1 MIQSSATAGLQFTAS
16 ARETFE
22 LVFAQKRAGKTVGL
36 VPTMGALHAGHLSL
50 VERSRRECDFTVV
63 SIFVNPKQFAPH
75 EDFSNYPRNLDDDLG
90 KLSTLD
96 VDLVFAPPAEEIY
109 PPGFSTYVDV
119 GALTEPWEGRFRPGH
134 FRGVATV
141 VLKLFQIAPAD
152 RAYFGRK
159 DYQQVRVV
167 EKLVAD
173 LNLAVEIVVCPIVRA
188 ADGLALSSRNIYL
201 SDGERRSA
209 LVLSRSL
216 KAAREMF
223 AAGERDAK
231 TIRDHLQ
238 HAISAATGVKLEYAA
253 IVDPATLAELPRIES
268 SAVALVAAQVGNT
281 RLIDNEVL
289 GTLKFDDER

>member
-1 MIQSSATAGLQFTAS
+1 MIQSFTSASLQLTSS

-22 LVFAQKRAGKTVGL
+22 LISAQRRSGKTVGF

-50 VERSRRECDFTVV
+50 VERSRRECDYIIV
-63 SIFVNPKQFAPH
+63 SIFVNPKQFGPH
-75 EDFSNYPRNLDDDLG
+75 EDFSKYPRNLDDDLA
-90 KLSTLD
+90 KLAALG
-96 VDLVFAPPAEEIY
+96 VDLAFAPPVEEIY
-109 PPGFSTYVDV
+109 PPDFSTYVDV
-119 GALTEPWEGRFRPGH
+119 GALAEPWEGQFRPSH

-141 VLKLFQIAPAD
+141 VLKLLQIAPAD

-173 LNLAVEIVVCPIVRA
+173 LNVPVEIVVCPIVRA

-201 SDGERRSA
+201 SDVERRSA

-216 KAAREMF
+216 QAARQLF
-223 AAGERDAK
+223 DAGERNAK
-231 TIRDHLQ
+231 AIRDQLQ
-238 HAISAATGVKLEYAA
+238 HAIASAPGVKLEYAA
-253 IVDPATLAELPRIES
+253 VVDPATLAELSHVEE
-268 SAVALVAAQVGNT
+268 SAVALVAAKVGNT

-289 GTLKFDDER
+289 GNDK

>member
-1 MIQSSATAGLQFTAS
+1 MIQSSLTANLQVTTS

-22 LVFAQKRAGKTVGL
+22 FICSQKRAGKSVGF

-50 VERSRRECDFTVV
+50 VERSRQECDYTVV

-75 EDFSNYPRNLDDDLG
+75 EDFSKYPRNLDDDLA
-90 KLSTLD
+90 KLAALD
-96 VDLVFAPPAEEIY
+96 VDLAFAPPVEEIY
-109 PPGFSTYVDV
+109 PPAFSTYVDV
-119 GALTEPWEGRFRPGH
+119 GLLAEPWEGALRPGH

-159 DYQQVRVV
+159 DYQQVVV
-167 EKLVAD
+167 VQKLVAD
-173 LNLAVEIVVCPIVRA
+173 LNLPVEIVVCPIVRA

-201 SDGERRSA
+201 SDSQRCSA
-209 LVLSRSL
+209 LVLSQSL
-216 KAAREMF
+216 KTAREMF
-223 AAGERDAK
+223 DAGERNAQ

-238 HAISAATGVKLEYAA
+238 RTIGAAGGVKLEYAA
-253 IVDPATLAELPRIES
+253 IVDPKTLVELPSIDD
-268 SAVALVAAQVGNT
+268 SAVALVAARVGNT

-289 GTLKFDDER
+289 GSE

>member
-1 MIQSSATAGLQFTAS
+1 MIQPSATARLQLTSS

-22 LVFAQKRAGKTVGL
+22 IVCAQKGAGKTVGL

-50 VERSRRECDFTVV
+50 VERSLRECDFTVI

-75 EDFSNYPRNLDDDLG
+75 EDLSKYPRNLDNDLA
-90 KLSTLD
+90 KLAALD
-96 VDLVFAPPAEEIY
+96 VDLVFAPPLEEIY

-119 GALTEPWEGRFRPGH
+119 GALAELWEGQFRPGH

-167 EKLVAD
+167 QKVVAD
-173 LNLAVEIVVCPIVRA
+173 LNLPIEIEVCSIVRA
-188 ADGLALSSRNIYL
+188 DDGLALSSRNVYL
-201 SDGERRSA
+201 SDSERKSA
-209 LVLSRSL
+209 LVISRSL
-216 KAAREMF
+216 KQAREMF
-223 AAGERDAK
+223 AAGERNG
-231 TIRDHLQ
+231 TQIRDRL
-238 HAISAATGVKLEYAA
+238 ARGIAAEPGVKLEYAA
-253 IVDPATLAELPRIES
+253 IVDPATLAELPSIEG
-268 SAVALVAAQVGNT
+268 SAVALVAAKVGHT

-289 GTLKFDDER
+289 GPLKAER